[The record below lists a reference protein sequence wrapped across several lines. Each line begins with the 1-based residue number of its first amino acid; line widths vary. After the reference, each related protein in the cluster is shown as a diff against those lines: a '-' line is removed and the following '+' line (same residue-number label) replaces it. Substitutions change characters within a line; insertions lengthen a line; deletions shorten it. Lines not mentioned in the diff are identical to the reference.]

1 VELEADDTQGQAS
14 RRRAHVGG
22 ARGRR
27 LGAELGGSALKGG
40 AGQRDMGEITLGAA
54 GNSASIAF
62 PSPHGLPL
70 FRDGGAVSAG
80 LSQIAA
86 SLLQMRKGSIA
97 HMSDAKKGAGTR
109 ETARAWLG
117 TRDECIVS

>member
-1 VELEADDTQGQAS
+1 
-14 RRRAHVGG
+14 
-22 ARGRR
+22 
-27 LGAELGGSALKGG
+27 
-40 AGQRDMGEITLGAA
+40 MGEITLGAA
-54 GNSASIAF
+54 GNSAPIAF

-70 FRDGGAVSAG
+70 SAK
-80 LSQIAA
+80 
-86 SLLQMRKGSIA
+86 LQMRKGSIA

>member
-1 VELEADDTQGQAS
+1 
-14 RRRAHVGG
+14 
-22 ARGRR
+22 
-27 LGAELGGSALKGG
+27 
-40 AGQRDMGEITLGAA
+40 MGEITLGAA
-54 GNSASIAF
+54 GNSAPIAF

-117 TRDECIVS
+117 TRDPVSVHCKLASMQVEEGVSVSEKDPVL